1 MAWKKYEVM
10 HTRTVQ
16 SHKIDETVD
25 VTLVLGRVFT
35 GKQKVMVG
43 YFAKV
48 SWEGL
53 DIIRE
58 GWSLYRSFRE
68 ATDEFCRLGYTLN
81 VNGRHEGY
89 YESGL
94 SENVGFG
101 YLSRNENQKSVLMID
116 EMDRSTLMKLKNDTK
131 MVEKIISGLTIT
143 AIVRVENI
151 FIDILPDNIWQI
163 DVESQGYNFNG
174 LPVTLNFVGKYSG
187 DEIEVIRSLYSKGRV
202 LRISGEYAAMNFED
216 GGFCVFSPD
225 AVPLSVEEADILK
238 DMFD

>member
-35 GKQKVMVG
+35 GKQKNMVG
-43 YFAKV
+43 YYSQV
-48 SWEGL
+48 CWNGE

-58 GWSLYRSFRE
+58 GWSLYRSFKD
-68 ATDEFCRLGYTLN
+68 ATDEFCRLGYALN
-81 VNGRHEGY
+81 VNGRHERY

-101 YLSRNENQKSVLMID
+101 YLSESAKAVLMID
-116 EMDRSTLMKLKNDTK
+116 EMDRGTLMKLKNDTK
-131 MVEKIISGLTIT
+131 LVEKILSGLTVT

-151 FIDILPDNIWQI
+151 FIDILPDDIWQI
-163 DVESQGYNFNG
+163 DISCDGYNFNS
-174 LPVTLNFVGKYSG
+174 LPVNLHFVGKYS
-187 DEIEVIRSLYSKGRV
+187 EEELESIRSLYCKGRV
-202 LRISGEYAAMNFED
+202 LRVSGEYAAMIED
-216 GGFCVFSPD
+216 CEFCIFSPE
-225 AVPLSVEEADILK
+225 AVPLGADEADILK
-238 DMFD
+238 DMFN